1 MKKHNV
7 FLLSLGC
14 SKNTVDSER
23 LMAQAEA
30 SGIIFTEQ
38 ADEADTILINTCG
51 FIADAPAAS
60 LLTPKR
66 NQSPKLW
73 PPLIKKTRVLLNEF
87 M

>member
-1 MKKHNV
+1 MKKHKV

-38 ADEADTILINTCG
+38 ADDAEIILINTCG
-51 FIADAPAAS
+51 FILPM
-60 LLTPKR
+60 LKR
-66 NQSPKLW
+66 NPLPKLW
-73 PPLIKKTRVLLNEF
+73 PPSIKKLRASSSGF